1 MDEELE
7 KKIGKIVLSISN
19 SFLKVL
25 SIYLIFP
32 FIFTIL
38 FVIFWV
44 PTFLVALVCLGIE
57 KVTGIDT
64 SPFRYN
70 QLTMPVNGLVWVFE
84 KILIILFDFLLK
96 TKTGLFILIMTILV
110 IGFFEY
116 QKKIQT

>member
-19 SFLKVL
+19 GFLKVL

-32 FIFTIL
+32 FICAIL

-44 PTFLVALVCLGIE
+44 STFLVSLVCLGIE
-57 KVTGIDT
+57 NVTGIDT

-70 QLTMPVNGLVWVFE
+70 QLPMPVNGLIWLLG
-84 KILIILFDFLLK
+84 KILMILFDFLLK

-116 QKKIQT
+116 HKKIHT

>member
-19 SFLKVL
+19 GFLKVL
-25 SIYLIFP
+25 NIYLIFP
-32 FIFTIL
+32 FIFAIL
-38 FVIFWV
+38 FVLFWV

-70 QLTMPVNGLVWVFE
+70 QLTMPVKGLIWLAD
-84 KILIILFDFLLK
+84 KIFMILFDFILK

-116 QKKIQT
+116 KKKTQT